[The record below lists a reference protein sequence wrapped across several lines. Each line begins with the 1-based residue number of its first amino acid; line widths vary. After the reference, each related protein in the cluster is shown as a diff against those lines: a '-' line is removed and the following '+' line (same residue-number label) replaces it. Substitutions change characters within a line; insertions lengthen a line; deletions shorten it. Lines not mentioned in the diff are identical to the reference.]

1 MTGVTAL
8 FDEVASKQLNLTS
21 ELLPRANRI
30 GVLVNPNNPTPEIE
44 NVTKDVL
51 EAARALQR
59 NVEII
64 NASSPEEID
73 ASFDRMRSLGVDGS
87 LVTVDAMF
95 NAQRR
100 RLVSLAA
107 RYRLPTVFW
116 RREFCDAG
124 GLMCYGA
131 NLKEA
136 YVQAGIYA
144 GRILQGASA
153 ADLPIVQSTT
163 FELVINLKAAKAL
176 GIDVPPGLLAIADE
190 VIE

>member
-1 MTGVTAL
+1 MSA
-8 FDEVASKQLNLTS
+8 
-21 ELLPRANRI
+21 PRACQRAARGGAI
-30 GVLVNPNNPTPEIE
+30 AQGELNPNNPTPEIE

-116 RREFCDAG
+116 RREICDAG

-153 ADLPIVQSTT
+153 ADLPIVQSAT
-163 FELVINLKAAKAL
+163 FELVDTMNARAPGWRQAL
-176 GIDVPPGLLAIADE
+176 LLQQLLSASRKH
-190 VIE
+190 